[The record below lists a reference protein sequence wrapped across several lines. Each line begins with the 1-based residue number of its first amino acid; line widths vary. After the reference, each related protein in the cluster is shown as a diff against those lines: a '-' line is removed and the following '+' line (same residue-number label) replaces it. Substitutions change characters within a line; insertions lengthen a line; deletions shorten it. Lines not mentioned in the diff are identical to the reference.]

1 METMEIMLM
10 EFYASVEE
18 DWEWLTDQ
26 PDNEDE
32 NEIEE
37 VEAI

>member
-1 METMEIMLM
+1 MEIMMM

-18 DWEWLTDQ
+18 DWEWVNDQ

-37 VEAI
+37 VEGL

>member
-10 EFYASVEE
+10 EFYAQVEE
-18 DWEWLTDQ
+18 DWEWVNDQ

-32 NEIEE
+32 SDIEE